1 MVRQFWEENTQTD
14 TQTHPRHKH
23 TFLSAIR
30 EKQMKVLWISI
41 SPQTKKQISQK
52 NDKNIG

>member
-14 TQTHPRHKH
+14 TQTRPPHKH
-23 TFLSAIR
+23 TFFSAIR